1 MSSMFFHPDFPWN
14 VLHEMQKEH
23 ITSVELKHGNPN
35 KAKLLYCIY
44 MSTTVVESD
53 IIERFFMHLDESEDI
68 GKLYG
73 ISSEEVIR
81 RIDNALIKVSNL
93 LVSIEE
99 AEDQLNKVVAGWG
112 TSNKDILKTPI
123 DVMNL
128 STRSYNCLY
137 RYGVLHLGTEIMRLE
152 NIIDMSIDDLLH
164 IRNMGQKSVDEIIS
178 KVAELIDDKSFE
190 TLSDEWKA
198 AISDAR
204 ESAGD
209 CNE

>member
-1 MSSMFFHPDFPWN
+1 MSSMFFHPNWPWN
-14 VLHEMQKEH
+14 VLHEIQKEH
-23 ITSVELKHGNPN
+23 ITSIELKHGNPN

-53 IIERFFMHLDESEDI
+53 MIERLFMHLDKDEDI
-68 GKLYG
+68 GKIYG

-81 RIDNALIKVSNL
+81 RIGDALIKVSNM

-99 AEDQLNKVVAGWG
+99 AEDQLNKIVAGCG
-112 TSNKDILKTPI
+112 TSSRDILKTSI
-123 DVMNL
+123 DAMDL
-128 STRSYNCLY
+128 STRSYNCLH

-152 NIIDMSIDDLLH
+152 DIINMSIGDLLH
-164 IRNMGQKSVDEIIS
+164 IRNMGKKSVDEIIS
-178 KVAELIDDKSFE
+178 KVAEVIDDECFE
-190 TLSDEWKA
+190 TLSDEWKT

-204 ESAGD
+204 GSVDD